1 MRRRII
7 IGAAGALLAL
17 SLAGVAG
24 CAAPAGLGGAGDAAR
39 AAGEPAL
46 MPASHEG
53 RFQEL
58 GAPGCYG
65 CHGAGKDAD
74 PLLAQAPALPADHYV
89 DGDPATR
96 EVFGPRGECITCH
109 PQG

>member
-1 MRRRII
+1 
-7 IGAAGALLAL
+7 
-17 SLAGVAG
+17 
-24 CAAPAGLGGAGDAAR
+24 
-39 AAGEPAL
+39 

-74 PLLAQAPALPADHYV
+74 PLLTQAPALPADHYV

-96 EVFGPRGECITCH
+96 EVFGPRGECITRH